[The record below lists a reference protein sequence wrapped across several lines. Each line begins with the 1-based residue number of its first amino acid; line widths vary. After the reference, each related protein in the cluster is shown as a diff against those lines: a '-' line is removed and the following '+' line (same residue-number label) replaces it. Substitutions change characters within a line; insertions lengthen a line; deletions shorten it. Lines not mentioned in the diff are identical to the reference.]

1 MNNHD
6 RSPIAIPAHIQERIA
21 ARQRSSGG
29 ACYGVV
35 PATSSEPNPVVA
47 PLGGGSLTTS
57 MITISV
63 FL

>member
-47 PLGGGSLTTS
+47 PLGGGRSPPQ
-57 MITISV
+57 
-63 FL
+63 